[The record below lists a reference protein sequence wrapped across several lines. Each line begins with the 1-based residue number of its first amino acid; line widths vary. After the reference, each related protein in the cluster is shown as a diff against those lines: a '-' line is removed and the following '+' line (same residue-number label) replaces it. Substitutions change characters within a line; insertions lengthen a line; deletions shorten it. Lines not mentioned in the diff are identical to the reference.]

1 MMKTTTITLCMVVVR
16 DEPSRLEIF
25 HSSEHP
31 LRYNAV
37 ADVVV
42 VVVVA
47 GKVQRAVFSL
57 TASIQLPVAALATF
71 TTAKLVDTGE

>member
-1 MMKTTTITLCMVVVR
+1 MNLHV
-16 DEPSRLEIF
+16 SR
-25 HSSEHP
+25 SSI
-31 LRYNAV
+31 LSNILFA
-37 ADVVV
+37 

-57 TASIQLPVAALATF
+57 TASIQLPVAVLATF